1 MTPPF
6 TRPRRGFTLIELMI
20 SLVISTLFVIMILS
34 IFSRMSFAYREQ
46 QQIVQVQQ
54 QLTSARALMERDAK
68 QAGFAMSQGFKI
80 SYDGQTGTGLMHSPV
95 RVVNSSTAPD
105 QIGFYYADG
114 STQALVTSANGPAT
128 TITVD
133 SAIGFAAG
141 DLVVLSTASWNP
153 LIPVRVNTAT
163 DPTITSFDAC
173 VVQIQTVAATT
184 VTFYQ
189 TGAWGNAGN
198 THCTAT
204 SLNTTMMYEFVGH
217 YWRIDTA
224 PAAPDT
230 TTSGLLELSIASGAT
245 STANLNP
252 GLNIWNKEGYDFTDI
267 QVATEFWDNDAIDED
282 GILPVD
288 ATRDWYSSTQQD
300 IWTQPILNTLSFIP
314 PIAVAISIVARTDK
328 DVEGIS
334 TSNSPNLKG
343 AILIN
348 NNTGDRASFT
358 LPSATDPLYQGKRI
372 YRYITFGVD
381 LRDLGVGR

>member
-1 MTPPF
+1 VKQ
-6 TRPRRGFTLIELMI
+6 RRGFTLIELMI

-54 QLTSARALMERDAK
+54 QLTSARALLERDAK

-95 RVVNSSTAPD
+95 RIENSSTAPD

-114 STQALVTSANGPAT
+114 STQALVTTAGPAT
-128 TITVD
+128 TISVD
-133 SAIGFAAG
+133 SSTGFAVG
-141 DLVVLSTASWNP
+141 DLVVLSTADTTSFSNP
-153 LIPVRVNTAT
+153 IAPLT
-163 DPTITSFDAC
+163 DAKITKFDAC
-173 VVQIQTVAATT
+173 VVMISTVAVTS
-184 VTFYQ
+184 VTFSQ
-189 TGAWGNAGN
+189 TGAWGNTGN
-198 THCTAT
+198 THCNNTTA
-204 SLNTTMMYEFVGH
+204 NTTMMYEFVGH

-230 TTSGLLELSIASGAT
+230 TTSGLLELSTAAGAT

-252 GLNIWNKEGYDFTDI
+252 GINVWNKEGYDFTDI

-282 GILPVD
+282 GITPVD

-300 IWTQPILNTLSFIP
+300 TWTQPILNNLAFTP
-314 PIAVAISIVARTDK
+314 PIAIAISIVARTDK
-328 DVEGIS
+328 DVEGVS
-334 TSNSPNLKG
+334 TVNSPSLKG
-343 AILIN
+343 TILNN
-348 NNTGDRASFT
+348 NNTGDRASFA

-372 YRYITFGVD
+372 YRYITFGVE
-381 LRDLGVGR
+381 LRDIGVGL